1 MSSIVLTQ
9 QFQSLRIIP
18 NPFHPFIRSFLNTH
32 SIHTLKLSFTMKNQ
46 INLTKLVDLLAN
58 YITAGI
64 SINVDSDSEVKTI
77 SVSNSRNGN
86 TVKFAFK
93 VMPYGPYCEIIDWQ
107 ETPEQANTPQD

>member
-1 MSSIVLTQ
+1 
-9 QFQSLRIIP
+9 
-18 NPFHPFIRSFLNTH
+18 
-32 SIHTLKLSFTMKNQ
+32 MKKQ
-46 INLTKLVDLLAN
+46 INLTKLVDLLAD

>member
-1 MSSIVLTQ
+1 
-9 QFQSLRIIP
+9 
-18 NPFHPFIRSFLNTH
+18 
-32 SIHTLKLSFTMKNQ
+32 MKNQ
-46 INLTKLVDLLAN
+46 INLTKLVDLLAD

>member
-1 MSSIVLTQ
+1 
-9 QFQSLRIIP
+9 
-18 NPFHPFIRSFLNTH
+18 
-32 SIHTLKLSFTMKNQ
+32 MKNQ
-46 INLTKLVDLLAN
+46 INLTKLVDLLAD

-107 ETPEQANTPQD
+107 ETPEQANTPED